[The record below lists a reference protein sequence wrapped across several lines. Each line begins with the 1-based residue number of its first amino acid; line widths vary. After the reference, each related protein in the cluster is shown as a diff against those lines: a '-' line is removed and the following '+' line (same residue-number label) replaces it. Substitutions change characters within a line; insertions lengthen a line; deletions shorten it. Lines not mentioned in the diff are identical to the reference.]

1 MPFFRQLH
9 YFSLPSALTKSR
21 VLLLDATIA
30 TGAAALMAI
39 RVLLDH
45 DVAEENIVLL
55 ALLAAPQGTV
65 AMAHPRDAVA
75 HLAHPQPPARL
86 CECGRQA

>member
-1 MPFFRQLH
+1 MHVHTRQLH

-55 ALLAAPQGTV
+55 ALLAAPQGTLS
-65 AMAHPRDAVA
+65 HAVCA
-75 HLAHPQPPARL
+75 FLAHPAHPIGRTHA
-86 CECGRQA
+86 CGCGRQA